1 MVSCKKKL
9 NGILYFVVFPGS
21 PKLDGGPQISLV
33 QLYALIRSVSE
44 CSGLGLHL
52 LRVMARLRAKKI
64 YIYSE
69 TLYFTFSFFVSV
81 HLTFILFGVVLTYLF
96 LFLESQCKIN
106 ISRGYVSLSGR
117 GADSSQISQCART
130 RVPDHPCGRV
140 R

>member
-33 QLYALIRSVSE
+33 QLYALIRTDSK

-69 TLYFTFSFFVSV
+69 TLYFTFSFFCFASSYFCSFRCCFDLSVFVS
-81 HLTFILFGVVLTYLF
+81 GVPMQNQHKQRLCF
-96 LFLESQCKIN
+96 
-106 ISRGYVSLSGR
+106 
-117 GADSSQISQCART
+117 
-130 RVPDHPCGRV
+130 P
-140 R
+140 